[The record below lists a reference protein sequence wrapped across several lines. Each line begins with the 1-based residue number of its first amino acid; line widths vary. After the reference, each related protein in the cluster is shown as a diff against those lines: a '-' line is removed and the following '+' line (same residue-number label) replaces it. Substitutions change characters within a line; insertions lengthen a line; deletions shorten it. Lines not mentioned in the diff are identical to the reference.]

1 MSAVSGAAR
10 RTISVEAAE
19 RALGGRQF
27 VVPASIANLGSG
39 FDALAVAVQ
48 LYLRVRVARI
58 DPVARNQVRSRFG
71 STPLQG
77 DDYVA
82 RSITTLAAREGVDF
96 PALELEIDS
105 DIPMQSGLGS
115 SAAAT
120 VAGLR
125 LYDALAAETVRDLI
139 QEGTLFE
146 GHPDNIAAALLGGL
160 ATGCV
165 CDDGRVLAGSVPWPE
180 RVRFVAATPRTRVGT
195 PEARRVLPGTITRE
209 DAIFNLQRVA
219 LLLQAVQFDRP
230 ELLREA
236 LRDRWHQPY
245 RACLVPGLAEAL
257 ALDHPDLAG
266 VCLSGSGPTVIAL
279 TAGATSGIEQA
290 MADIYDRLGVA
301 CHIRVLT
308 AHNGPGLPPSTWWG
322 GSATTQP

>member
-1 MSAVSGAAR
+1 MSTAAGATRRVIDADEAR
-10 RTISVEAAE
+10 R
-19 RALGGRQF
+19 ALLGREF

-48 LYLRVRVARI
+48 LYLRVRVIEVGTGGRG
-58 DPVARNQVRSRFG
+58 VVRSHFG
-71 STPLQG
+71 GVPLEG
-77 DDYVA
+77 EDYVA

-96 PALELEIDS
+96 PALDVEVDS
-105 DIPMQSGLGS
+105 EIPMQSGLGS

-120 VAGLR
+120 IAGLR
-125 LYDALAAETVRDLI
+125 LYDALAAGEVRDLI
-139 QEGTLFE
+139 QEGTAFE

-165 CDDGRVLAGSVPWPE
+165 CDDGRVIAGSVPWPA
-180 RVRFVAATPRTRVGT
+180 RVRFVAATPETRVKT
-195 PEARRVLPGTITRE
+195 SDARQVLPEAISRD

-245 RACLVPGLAEAL
+245 RASLVPGLSEAL
-257 ALDHPDLAG
+257 ALEHPDLVG
-266 VCLSGSGPTVIAL
+266 VCLSGAGPTVVAL
-279 TAGATSGIEQA
+279 AIGSIESIQDALAG
-290 MADIYDRLGVA
+290 IYRRLGVP
-301 CHIRVLT
+301 CQIRVI
-308 AHNGPGLPPSTWWG
+308 AEHNGPVLVP
-322 GSATTQP
+322 AIK

>member
-1 MSAVSGAAR
+1 VTTAGATRRVIDVGEAR
-10 RTISVEAAE
+10 Q
-19 RALGGRQF
+19 ALAGRDF

-48 LYLRVRVARI
+48 LYLRVRVTEVGAGGRG
-58 DPVARNQVRSRFG
+58 VVRSRFG
-71 STPLQG
+71 GVPLEG
-77 DDYVA
+77 EDYVA

-96 PALELEIDS
+96 PALDLDIDS

-125 LYDALAAETVRDLI
+125 LYD
-139 QEGTLFE
+139 E

-165 CDDGRVLAGSVPWPE
+165 CDDGRVIAGSVPWPA
-180 RVRFVAATPRTRVGT
+180 RVRFVAATPDIRVKT
-195 PEARRVLPGTITRE
+195 SDARQVLPEQISRE

-236 LRDRWHQPY
+236 IRDRWHQPY
-245 RACLVPGLAEAL
+245 RAALVPGLADAL
-257 ALDHPDLAG
+257 ALEHPDLVG
-266 VCLSGSGPTVIAL
+266 VCLSGAGPTVVALVIGSIESIQDAL
-279 TAGATSGIEQA
+279 TGI
-290 MADIYDRLGVA
+290 YSRLGVP
-301 CHIRVLT
+301 CHIRVLD
-308 AHNGPGLPPSTWWG
+308 AHNGPARFAANT
-322 GSATTQP
+322 

>member
-1 MSAVSGAAR
+1 VTTAGATRRVIDVGEAR
-10 RTISVEAAE
+10 Q
-19 RALGGRQF
+19 ALAGRDF
-27 VVPASIANLGSG
+27 VAPASIANLGSG

-48 LYLRVRVARI
+48 LYLRVRVTEVGAGGRG
-58 DPVARNQVRSRFG
+58 VVRSRFG
-71 STPLQG
+71 GVPLEG
-77 DDYVA
+77 EDYVA

-96 PALELEIDS
+96 PALDLDIDS

-125 LYDALAAETVRDLI
+125 LYDALAGGDVRDLI
-139 QEGTLFE
+139 QEGTAFE

-165 CDDGRVLAGSVPWPE
+165 CDDGRVIAGSVPWPA
-180 RVRFVAATPRTRVGT
+180 RVRFVAATPDIRVKT
-195 PEARRVLPGTITRE
+195 SDARQVLPEQISRE

-236 LRDRWHQPY
+236 IRDRWHQPY
-245 RACLVPGLAEAL
+245 RAALVPGLADAL
-257 ALDHPDLAG
+257 ALQHPDLVG
-266 VCLSGSGPTVIAL
+266 VCLSGAGPTVVALVIGSIESIQDAL
-279 TAGATSGIEQA
+279 TGI
-290 MADIYDRLGVA
+290 YSRLGVP
-301 CHIRVLT
+301 CHIRVLD
-308 AHNGPGLPPSTWWG
+308 AHNGPARFAANT
-322 GSATTQP
+322 

>member
-1 MSAVSGAAR
+1 MSTAAGATRRVIDAEEAR
-10 RTISVEAAE
+10 GVL
-19 RALGGRQF
+19 LGREF

-39 FDALAVAVQ
+39 FDALAVAVRV
-48 LYLRVRVARI
+48 YLRVRVAE
-58 DPVARNQVRSRFG
+58 VGAGARGAVRSRFG
-71 STPLQG
+71 GVTLEG
-77 DDYVA
+77 EDYVA

-96 PALELEIDS
+96 PALDLEIDS
-105 DIPMQSGLGS
+105 EIPMQSGLGS

-125 LYDALAAETVRDLI
+125 LYDALAAGQVRDLI
-139 QEGTLFE
+139 QEGTAFE

-165 CDDGRVLAGSVPWPE
+165 CDDGRVIAGSVPWPM
-180 RVRFVAATPRTRVGT
+180 RVRFVAATPETRVKT
-195 PEARRVLPGTITRE
+195 SDARQVLPDMLSRE

-245 RACLVPGLAEAL
+245 RTPLVPGLSEAL
-257 ALDHPDLAG
+257 ALEHPDLVG
-266 VCLSGSGPTVIAL
+266 VCLSGAGPTVVAL
-279 TAGATSGIEQA
+279 AVGSIDDIQDALGGI
-290 MADIYDRLGVA
+290 YRRLGLS
-301 CHIRVLT
+301 CRIRVLD
-308 AHNGPGLPPSTWWG
+308 AHNGPAHAPAIS
-322 GSATTQP
+322 

>member
-1 MSAVSGAAR
+1 MSTAAGTSRRVIDADEARGAL
-10 RTISVEAAE
+10 
-19 RALGGRQF
+19 LGREF

-39 FDALAVAVQ
+39 FDALAVAVR
-48 LYLRVRVARI
+48 LYLRVRVAE
-58 DPVARNQVRSRFG
+58 VGAGARGAVRSRFG
-71 STPLQG
+71 GVTLEG

-96 PALELEIDS
+96 PALDLEIDS
-105 DIPMQSGLGS
+105 EIPMQSGLGS

-125 LYDALAAETVRDLI
+125 LYDALAAGQVRDLI
-139 QEGTLFE
+139 QDGTAFE

-165 CDDGRVLAGSVPWPE
+165 CDDGRVIAGSVPWPM
-180 RVRFVAATPRTRVGT
+180 RVRFVAATPETRVKT
-195 PEARRVLPGTITRE
+195 SDARQVLPDMLSRE

-245 RACLVPGLAEAL
+245 RASLVPGLAEAL
-257 ALDHPDLAG
+257 ALEHPDLVG
-266 VCLSGSGPTVIAL
+266 VCLSGAGPTVVAL
-279 TAGATSGIEQA
+279 AVGSIDDIQGALGS
-290 MADIYDRLGVA
+290 IYRRLGLSSR
-301 CHIRVLT
+301 IRVLD
-308 AHNGPGLPPSTWWG
+308 AHNGPAHAPAIS
-322 GSATTQP
+322 

>member
-1 MSAVSGAAR
+1 MSTAAGTSRRVIDADEARGAL
-10 RTISVEAAE
+10 
-19 RALGGRQF
+19 LGREF

-39 FDALAVAVQ
+39 FDALAVAVR
-48 LYLRVRVARI
+48 LYLRVRVAE
-58 DPVARNQVRSRFG
+58 VGAGARGAVRSRFG
-71 STPLQG
+71 GVTLEG

-96 PALELEIDS
+96 PALDLEIDS
-105 DIPMQSGLGS
+105 EIPMQSGLGS

-125 LYDALAAETVRDLI
+125 LYDALAAGQVRDLI
-139 QEGTLFE
+139 QEGTAFE

-165 CDDGRVLAGSVPWPE
+165 CDDGRVIAGSVPWPM
-180 RVRFVAATPRTRVGT
+180 RVRFVAATPETRVKT
-195 PEARRVLPGTITRE
+195 SDARQVLPDMLSRE

-245 RACLVPGLAEAL
+245 RASLVPGLAEAL
-257 ALDHPDLAG
+257 ALEHPDLVG
-266 VCLSGSGPTVIAL
+266 VCLSGAGPTVVAL
-279 TAGATSGIEQA
+279 AVGSIDDIQGALGS
-290 MADIYDRLGVA
+290 IYRRLGLSSR
-301 CHIRVLT
+301 IRVLD
-308 AHNGPGLPPSTWWG
+308 AHNGPAHAPAIS
-322 GSATTQP
+322 

>member
-1 MSAVSGAAR
+1 MSATAR
-10 RTISVEAAE
+10 ETRRVVDADEA
-19 RALGGRQF
+19 RDALVGREF
-27 VVPASIANLGSG
+27 VVPGSIANLGSG

-48 LYLRVRVARI
+48 LYLRVRVTAVGAGERG
-58 DPVARNQVRSRFG
+58 AVRSRFG
-71 STPLQG
+71 GVTLEG

-82 RSITTLAAREGVDF
+82 RSVTTLAAREGVDF
-96 PALELEIDS
+96 PSLDLDVTS
-105 DIPMQSGLGS
+105 DIPMQAGLGS

-125 LYDALAAETVRDLI
+125 LYDAMVPVPARDLI
-139 QEGTLFE
+139 RDGTAFE

-165 CDDGRVLAGSVPWPE
+165 RDDGSILAGSVPWPA
-180 RVRFVAATPRTRVGT
+180 RIRFVAATPEARVKT
-195 PEARRVLPGTITRE
+195 PEARAVLPAMLSRE

-245 RACLVPGLAEAL
+245 RARLVPGLAEAL
-257 ALDHPDLAG
+257 ALDHPDLVG

-279 TAGATSGIEQA
+279 AAGETAGIERA
-290 MADIYDRLGVA
+290 LAEIYGRLGVV
-301 CHIRVLT
+301 CRIRVLD
-308 AHNGPGLPPSTWWG
+308 AHNGSTASPST
-322 GSATTQP
+322 T

>member
-1 MSAVSGAAR
+1 MSTDAGTTRRVIDADEARAAL
-10 RTISVEAAE
+10 
-19 RALGGRQF
+19 LGREF

-48 LYLRVRVARI
+48 LYLRVRVAAVSA
-58 DPVARNQVRSRFG
+58 DARGAIRSRFG
-71 STPLQG
+71 GVTLEG
-77 DDYVA
+77 EDYVA

-96 PALELEIDS
+96 PALDLEIHS
-105 DIPMQSGLGS
+105 EIPMQSGLGS

-125 LYDALAAETVRDLI
+125 LYDALAAGEVRDLI
-139 QEGTLFE
+139 QEGTAFE
-146 GHPDNIAAALLGGL
+146 GHPDNVAAALLGGL

-165 CDDGRVLAGSVPWPE
+165 CDDGRVIAGSVPWPT
-180 RVRFVAATPRTRVGT
+180 RVRFVAATPDTRVKT
-195 PEARRVLPGTITRE
+195 SDARQVLPDMLSRE

-245 RACLVPGLAEAL
+245 RSSLVPGLAEAL
-257 ALDHPDLAG
+257 ALEHPDLVG
-266 VCLSGSGPTVIAL
+266 VCLSGAGPTVVAL
-279 TAGATSGIEQA
+279 AIGSIDDIQGALGGI
-290 MADIYDRLGVA
+290 YSRLGVP
-301 CHIRVLT
+301 CHIRVLD
-308 AHNGPGLPPSTWWG
+308 AHNGPAQVPAPR
-322 GSATTQP
+322 

>member
-1 MSAVSGAAR
+1 VTTAGATRRVIDVGEAR
-10 RTISVEAAE
+10 Q
-19 RALGGRQF
+19 ALAGRDF

-48 LYLRVRVARI
+48 LYLRVRVTEVGAGGRG
-58 DPVARNQVRSRFG
+58 VVRSRFG
-71 STPLQG
+71 GVPLEG
-77 DDYVA
+77 EDYVA

-96 PALELEIDS
+96 PALDLDIDS

-125 LYDALAAETVRDLI
+125 LYDALAGGDVRDLI
-139 QEGTLFE
+139 QEGTAFE

-165 CDDGRVLAGSVPWPE
+165 CDDGRVIAGSVPWPA
-180 RVRFVAATPRTRVGT
+180 RVRFVAATPDIRVKT
-195 PEARRVLPGTITRE
+195 SDARQVLPEQISRE

-236 LRDRWHQPY
+236 IRDRWHQPY
-245 RACLVPGLAEAL
+245 RAALVPGLADAL
-257 ALDHPDLAG
+257 ALEHPDLVG
-266 VCLSGSGPTVIAL
+266 VCLSGAGPTVVALVIGSIESIQDAL
-279 TAGATSGIEQA
+279 TGI
-290 MADIYDRLGVA
+290 YSRLGVP
-301 CHIRVLT
+301 CRIRVLD
-308 AHNGPGLPPSTWWG
+308 AHNGPARFAANT
-322 GSATTQP
+322 